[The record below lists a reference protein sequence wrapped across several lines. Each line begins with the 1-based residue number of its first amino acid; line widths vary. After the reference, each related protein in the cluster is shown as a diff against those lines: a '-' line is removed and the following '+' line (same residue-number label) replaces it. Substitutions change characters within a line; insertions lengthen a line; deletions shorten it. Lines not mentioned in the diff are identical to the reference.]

1 MAELY
6 YYSAI
11 ELVKL
16 IRTQQVST
24 VEVMK
29 AHLERISQ
37 VNQTLNAIV
46 TLITDTA
53 YEQAREADAAI
64 LRGDTVG
71 PLHGLP
77 VAPKDLTRTK
87 GIRTTFGSKIF
98 KTSSR

>member
-6 YYSAI
+6 YCSAI
-11 ELVKL
+11 ELL
-16 IRTQQVST
+16 ELLRTRQVSS
-24 VEVMK
+24 VEVME

-46 TLITDTA
+46 TLVTDAA

-77 VAPKDLTRTK
+77 VAHKDLTRT
-87 GIRTTFGSKIF
+87 
-98 KTSSR
+98 

>member
-46 TLITDTA
+46 TLVTDTA

-77 VAPKDLTRTK
+77 VAHKDLTRSK
-87 GIRTTFGSKIF
+87 GIRRPF
-98 KTSSR
+98 R